1 MAVLLVRVG
10 VKLCLCGL
18 VVKPG
23 VGDNLED
30 LDIDGTIISKLMLK
44 KMNGASK

>member
-10 VKLCLCGL
+10 VELCLCGL

-23 VGDNLED
+23 VGDNLQD
-30 LDIDGTIISKLMLK
+30 LDIYGTIILISILK
-44 KMNGASK
+44 E